1 MALYY
6 CPECGK
12 QVSEHAVTCPGCGYP
27 MAEFL
32 KQKQAKAKKA
42 AAAPDY
48 TSPEEGGYNVFL
60 AQEGESITATAQIL
74 ADVCGYT
81 FADAY
86 SLASNLPTIVVYNA
100 TLTQAKAAANALAD
114 YGLDVSVYDKNGYV
128 DFDDMKYDET
138 KTTKTDNG
146 IEIAVELA
154 RELNTL
160 TAANLIRSAYIRSY
174 AYPHPLEL
182 LLPRR
187 TRSIFSYSA
196 PLFTPGYLER
206 SLCGGPG
213 YSTPVR
219 PSGYTP
225 WMSTPKPVYKPRQS
239 SYTPWVITPAPSS
252 RPSSYRPRTGSYKS
266 GSSNTWRPSGV
277 SNSRAYGTG
286 NSRMFGST
294 KSSSGRSFS
303 SGTSFGSRSMGG
315 SSRMGSSAGRSF
327 SSGGSRVGG
336 ASKGGFGGRK

>member
-32 KQKQAKAKKA
+32 KQKQAETKKA

-48 TSPEEGGYNVFL
+48 TNPEEGGYNVFL

-182 LLPRR
+182 LMPRR
-187 TRSIFSYSA
+187 RRSIFSYSA
-196 PLFTPGYLER
+196 PLFAPGPLER
-206 SLCGGPG
+206 GLCGGPG
-213 YSTPVR
+213 YSGQPRSLGYTPWASTPKPVSKPR
-219 PSGYTP
+219 QSSGYTP
-225 WMSTPKPVYKPRQS
+225 WTGTPSYRQ
-239 SYTPWVITPAPSS
+239 P
-252 RPSSYRPRTGSYKS
+252 SYRPRTGSHKS

-286 NSRMFGST
+286 NSRMFGSG

-327 SSGGSRVGG
+327 GSR
-336 ASKGGFGGRK
+336 KK

>member
-6 CPECGK
+6 CPECGR
-12 QVSEHAVTCPGCGYP
+12 QVSEHAVNCPGCGYP
-27 MAEFL
+27 IAELL
-32 KQKQAKAKKA
+32 KRKQAEEAKQA
-42 AAAPDY
+42 AAVPDY
-48 TSPEEGGYNVFL
+48 TNPAEGGYNVFL

-86 SLASNLPTIVVYNA
+86 ALASNLPTIVVYNA

-160 TAANLIRSAYIRSY
+160 TASNLIRSAYIRSY

-196 PLFTPGYLER
+196 PLFAPGPLER

-213 YSTPVR
+213 YYSSPL
-219 PSGYTP
+219 GYTP
-225 WMSTPKPVYKPRQS
+225 WMSTPKPVSRPRQS
-239 SYTPWVITPAPSS
+239 SYTPWAITPAPSS

-303 SGTSFGSRSMGG
+303 SGGTSFGSRSMGG
-315 SSRMGSSAGRSF
+315 SSRMSSSAGRSF
-327 SSGGSRVGG
+327 GSR
-336 ASKGGFGGRK
+336 KK

>member
-12 QVSEHAVTCPGCGYP
+12 QISEHAVNCPGCGYP
-27 MAEFL
+27 MGEFL
-32 KQKQAKAKKA
+32 KKKAEEAKKA
-42 AAAPDY
+42 AAVPDY
-48 TSPEEGGYNVFL
+48 SKPEDGGYNVFL

-114 YGLDVSVYDKNGYV
+114 YGLDVSVYDKDGYV

-146 IEIAVELA
+146 IEIATELA

-182 LLPRR
+182 LMPRR

-196 PLFTPGYLER
+196 PLFSPGYLER
-206 SLCGGPG
+206 GLCGGPS
-213 YSTPVR
+213 YSAPTR

-225 WMSTPKPVYKPRQS
+225 WMSTPVSRPRSTKSYS
-239 SYTPWVITPAPSS
+239 SYTPWSIPSS
-252 RPSSYRPRTGSYKS
+252 APRTPSYRPRTGSRS

-277 SNSRAYGTG
+277 G
-286 NSRMFGST
+286 NSRVYSS
-294 KSSSGRSFS
+294 KSSSSFGSRSS
-303 SGTSFGSRSMGG
+303 SSFGSRSMSGMSRSNG
-315 SSRMGSSAGRSF
+315 SRMGSSAGRM
-327 SSGGSRVGG
+327 GGM
-336 ASKGGFGGRK
+336 SKGGGFKKK